1 MMPGFF
7 GFISNNK
14 SVLNNEL
21 DMYEI
26 VDKSNDLIQEEI
38 ELQGSGIYGKIFRN
52 AVNKFSF
59 DKAFIVIRRIL
70 LPLME

>member
-1 MMPGFF
+1 
-7 GFISNNK
+7 
-14 SVLNNEL
+14 
-21 DMYEI
+21 MYEI
-26 VDKSNDLIQEEI
+26 VDKSSDLIQEEI
-38 ELQGSGIYGKIFRN
+38 EIQGSGIYGKIFRN